1 MWSFV
6 RCLIAEESRFQH
18 LYTQMITGAP
28 RHRTPHATNNFQRR
42 IDTLMTRYNNK
53 NIDVEQLLDSLSL
66 LVGKKQ

>member
-1 MWSFV
+1 
-6 RCLIAEESRFQH
+6 
-18 LYTQMITGAP
+18 MITGAP